1 MRRRQFIGFL
11 GSAAAWPL
19 SADAQTPP
27 IPVIGFLNSASSSEF
42 AQLAEAFRQGL
53 SETGYVAGKNVV
65 IEYRWAEGRYERLPG
80 FAADLVRRQVAV
92 IAATGGQQPAVVAKA
107 ASATIPVLF
116 VSGLDPVR
124 AGLVASFNRPGGN
137 ATGASIYTIQL
148 IAKRLELLN
157 ELVPRTTTVALLLNA
172 NSAGADSGAKEM
184 EEATRATRQQLLV
197 LKVRTESDFEGTFAA
212 AVRQGAGTLVSTA
225 DPFLTDR
232 RAQLVALAKKYR
244 LPAMYPWREY
254 VEAGGLMSYG
264 PSISLAYRQIGVYAG
279 RILNGAKPADLPVQ
293 AQPKIELVINLSAAK
308 ALGLTVPRLMLAR
321 ATEIIE

>member
-19 SADAQTPP
+19 SAGAQTPP

-124 AGLVASFNRPGGN
+124 LGWWP
-137 ATGASIYTIQL
+137 
-148 IAKRLELLN
+148 
-157 ELVPRTTTVALLLNA
+157 
-172 NSAGADSGAKEM
+172 
-184 EEATRATRQQLLV
+184 
-197 LKVRTESDFEGTFAA
+197 
-212 AVRQGAGTLVSTA
+212 VSTG
-225 DPFLTDR
+225 
-232 RAQLVALAKKYR
+232 RAATP
-244 LPAMYPWREY
+244 PA
-254 VEAGGLMSYG
+254 
-264 PSISLAYRQIGVYAG
+264 
-279 RILNGAKPADLPVQ
+279 
-293 AQPKIELVINLSAAK
+293 
-308 ALGLTVPRLMLAR
+308 
-321 ATEIIE
+321 